1 MSPKKQHGGTTAI
14 WLKIVIWVLAV
25 ALMAASV
32 IYQRMTGPTHPKR
45 GSFEAAGATH
55 TYRLIRSGVSTTPA
69 QVKIPDPGGE
79 TSATIE
85 WRRYPTDDGF
95 SPISMTSSDGFLTGD
110 LPRQV
115 AAGKVEYSVTL
126 QTPEGEIQLPSG
138 EENTVILRY
147 KDPVPATVLI
157 PHIFL
162 MFFAVLFGIRTGL
175 SAIFAPSGMRWSAWT
190 TLIGMTIGGMVLGP
204 IVQKY
209 AFGAYWTG
217 WPFGGDL
224 TDNKVLIMW
233 IVWIIACSTIG
244 FKPLKKEWI
253 GRVLVLAAAGVM
265 TVVYLIPHSM
275 RGSELNYEALDSGI
289 EASEAI
295 GTSDE

>member
-1 MSPKKQHGGTTAI
+1 MNPKKQLGGTTAI
-14 WLKIVIWVLAV
+14 WLKISIWVLAII
-25 ALMAASV
+25 LMAASV
-32 IYQRMTGPTHPKR
+32 IYQRLTGPTHPMR
-45 GSFEAAGATH
+45 GSFEASGATH
-55 TYRLIRSGVSTTPA
+55 TYRLVRSGISTTPA
-69 QVKIPDPGGE
+69 MVRVPDPGGE
-79 TSATIE
+79 TSGTIE
-85 WRRYPTDDGF
+85 WRRYPTDEDF
-95 SPISMTSSDGFLTGD
+95 SPISMTSSDGLLTGN

-126 QTPEGEIQLPSG
+126 QTPEGEIHLPSG

-157 PHIFL
+157 PHIIL

-175 SAIFAPSGMRWSAWT
+175 SAILAPSGMRWSAWT
-190 TLIGMTIGGMVLGP
+190 TLIGITVGGMILGP

-233 IVWIIACSTIG
+233 IVWIIACTTIG
-244 FKPLKKEWI
+244 FKPLRKEWI
-253 GRVLVLAAAGVM
+253 GRMLVLAAAAVM

-275 RGSELNYEALDSGI
+275 RGSELNYEAVDSGV
-289 EASEAI
+289 EASQAI

>member
-1 MSPKKQHGGTTAI
+1 MSPLKSKTGKTAT
-14 WLKIVIWVLAV
+14 WLKITIWILAV
-25 ALMAASV
+25 VLMAASV
-32 IYQRMTGPTHPKR
+32 IYQRLTGPTHPKR
-45 GSFEAAGATH
+45 GSFETASTTH
-55 TYRLIRSGVSTTPA
+55 NYRLVRSGNSTAPA
-69 QVKIPDPGGE
+69 HVKIPDPGGE
-79 TSATIE
+79 TTATIE
-85 WRRYPTDDGF
+85 WRRYPTAEEF
-95 SPISMTSSDGFLTGD
+95 TSVPMTSSDGFLVGD

-126 QTPEGEIQLPSG
+126 QTSEGKIQLPSG
-138 EENTVILRY
+138 DEATVILRY

-175 SAIFAPSGMRWSAWT
+175 SAILAPSGMRWSAWT
-190 TLIGMTIGGMVLGP
+190 TLAGITIGGMVLGP

-233 IVWIIACSTIG
+233 IVWILACSTIG
-244 FKPLKKEWI
+244 FKPIKKEWI
-253 GRVLVLAAAGVM
+253 ARILVVAAAAVM

-275 RGSELNYEALDSGI
+275 RGSELNYEAVDSGV
-289 EASEAI
+289 EASQAI

>member
-1 MSPKKQHGGTTAI
+1 MSPSKTKAAETAT
-14 WLKIVIWVLAV
+14 WLKIVIWILAIL
-25 ALMAASV
+25 LMGASV
-32 IYQRMTGPTHPKR
+32 VYQRLTGPTHPKR
-45 GSFEAAGATH
+45 GSFEISSTSH
-55 TYRLIRSGVSTTPA
+55 TYRLIRSGTSTTPA
-69 QVKIPDPGGE
+69 RVSIPDPGGE
-79 TSATIE
+79 ISAIIE
-85 WRRYPTDDGF
+85 WRRYPTDEGF
-95 SPISMTSSDGFLTGD
+95 MSIPMTSNDGSLVGD

-126 QTPEGEIQLPSG
+126 QTPEGPIHLPSG
-138 EENTVILRY
+138 DTGTVILRY
-147 KDPVPATVLI
+147 KDPVPATVLV

-175 SAIFAPSGMRWSAWT
+175 SAILAPSGMRWSAWT
-190 TLIGMTIGGMVLGP
+190 TLAGMTIGGMVFGP

-233 IVWIIACSTIG
+233 IVWIVACTTIG
-244 FKPLKKEWI
+244 FKPLKKEWV
-253 GRVLVLAAAGVM
+253 GRILVVAAAIVM
-265 TVVYLIPHSM
+265 TGVYLIPHSM
-275 RGSELNYEALDSGI
+275 RGSELNYEAVDSGI
-289 EASEAI
+289 EASQAI

>member
-1 MSPKKQHGGTTAI
+1 MSPSKRHGGSTAI
-14 WLKIVIWVLAV
+14 WLKIIIWVLAV
-25 ALMAASV
+25 LLMAASV

-55 TYRLIRSGVSTTPA
+55 TYRLVRSGISTTPA
-69 QVKIPDPGGE
+69 QVRIPDPGGE

-85 WRRYPTDDGF
+85 WRRYPTDEAF
-95 SPISMTSSDGFLTGD
+95 SPISMTSSDGFLTGN

-126 QTPEGEIQLPSG
+126 QTPEGEIRLPSG

-157 PHIFL
+157 PHIIL

-175 SAIFAPSGMRWSAWT
+175 SAIFSPSGMRWSAWT

-233 IVWIIACSTIG
+233 IVWILACTTIG
-244 FKPLKKEWI
+244 FKPIKKEWI
-253 GRVLVLAAAGVM
+253 GRILVLAAAAVM

-275 RGSELNYEALDSGI
+275 RGSELNYEAVDSGV
-289 EASEAI
+289 EASQAI